1 MKRLVFMQGN
11 LRMVKGM
18 PIGKSL
24 KELNPDT
31 VAITKVLTL
40 PRRDEKIDDYF
51 FLNRRKMHK
60 D

>member
-1 MKRLVFMQGN
+1 
-11 LRMVKGM
+11 MVKGM

-31 VAITKVLTL
+31 VAVTKVLTL
-40 PRRDEKIDDYF
+40 PRRDERIEDYF